1 MADLVSFSPIAF
13 SSDRQSLATWLPLK
27 GILCDRARATQHLQH
42 LMPDERRR
50 PLGWLVNERVYVLAA
65 ERHRTSEGL
74 THGTT
79 RGVAGPTVKYSA
91 HACQQSGLQFWLPFE
106 IVVPVGAASP
116 PESRPTIVVPYKAH
130 EPRRGRPMGQ
140 QSASPWKRRY
150 QPWFIAAKPEPPG
163 HGGGS
168 IRAPVPLDR
177 VPHQKPR
184 HPQDTIR
191 DRQHVRSSGHRL
203 ARLRLQHR
211 RCQRASSIVVT
222 IDPGRVT
229 SSAPR
234 RPRMAISIGEG
245 DEPRQ
250 HRPGPAARHAVPF
263 TGWKGEA
270 W

>member
-1 MADLVSFSPIAF
+1 
-13 SSDRQSLATWLPLK
+13 
-27 GILCDRARATQHLQH
+27 
-42 LMPDERRR
+42 MPDERRS

-150 QPWFIAAKPEPPG
+150 QPWFIAAKPNLQAMVVGRSGRQSLSTAFRIKSRGIRRIRFATASMSDPPAIG
-163 HGGGS
+163 WRACVSGTDAASVPRQSSSPSTQGGS
-168 IRAPVPLDR
+168 PPPPLD
-177 VPHQKPR
+177 
-184 HPQDTIR
+184 
-191 DRQHVRSSGHRL
+191 GL
-203 ARLRLQHR
+203 
-211 RCQRASSIVVT
+211 
-222 IDPGRVT
+222 
-229 SSAPR
+229 
-234 RPRMAISIGEG
+234 
-245 DEPRQ
+245 
-250 HRPGPAARHAVPF
+250 
-263 TGWKGEA
+263 GWPYR
-270 W
+270 